1 MEDQQNL
8 IQHKTNKQYPVKIYY
23 ANVRDIINK
32 NLRDIKNNKI
42 IKEEELTSANKQK
55 ELEEVIYSLSKGSG
69 GNVSID
75 ELNRMDAEVKYWIE
89 SLISGHPSIDYEH
102 IVYLINSFCKEFRTR
117 QREIDKYV
125 LLILSQNRLLL
136 AHSKGEKGLVG
147 IKDALKIAELLLA
160 FGNVTR
166 YVEFLEEDNKIKCNH
181 HELSKSGFFI
191 RFLGISF
198 SEQIY
203 YLSDITV
210 YTEFQ
215 GLESA
220 FHFSRREFE
229 EKFILPESPKY
240 VIRNNQLIFPSGTPL
255 SIKYIRMGRGQ
266 YKDSEKFKQDFMMLY
281 HELDHYNN
289 YYKSLYISLEKKTK
303 LLEPLPIKY
312 NYIDERG
319 RLTKVESGN
328 KVTEIQKISDKFV
341 ILFIDENIRIDS
353 SFLRGLKQKYCF
365 QEKVRIYHPSSKFIL
380 KPIVIGSYEFYN
392 NVGLNNE
399 IIEVVESVNKVVKD
413 SSSTFIKNSINYALF
428 GYLHTVTTHQIKWFF
443 KTLSKNLLED
453 IQVGGIIVSED
464 ENDVIEFKRRD
475 WFSGNSGKAREL
487 AEKVSGDIL
496 TKIKDSNGKF
506 KIYFI
511 GFDQNTKQPDLLG
524 LREWDTERVGRLREK
539 LKIKLN
545 EKINLQQ
552 FFFTQVPVDNKCYFI
567 LLVNGNSK

>member
-1 MEDQQNL
+1 MEAQQTFKYK
-8 IQHKTNKQYPVKIYY
+8 ISKQSPIKIYY
-23 ANVRDIINK
+23 ANVRDVINN

-75 ELNRMDAEVKYWIE
+75 ELNRMDTEVKYWIE

-117 QREIDKYV
+117 QRETDKYV

-136 AHSKGEKGLVG
+136 AHSRGEKGLVG

-166 YVEFLEEDNKIKCNH
+166 YVEFLKEDNKIKCNY

-210 YTEFQ
+210 YTEFH

-229 EKFILPESPKY
+229 EKFILPESPEY
-240 VIRNNQLIFPSGTPL
+240 VIRNNQLIFSSGTPL

-266 YKDSEKFKQDFMMLY
+266 YKDSEKFEQDFMMAY
-281 HELDHYNN
+281 YELDHYNN
-289 YYKSLYISLEKKTK
+289 YYKSLYTSLENKIK

-312 NYIDERG
+312 NYIDERD
-319 RLTKVESGN
+319 RLIKVESAN
-328 KVTEIQKISDKFV
+328 KVTEIPKISDKFV
-341 ILFIDENIRIDS
+341 ILFADENIRIDS
-353 SFLRGLKQKYCF
+353 SFLRELKQKYCF
-365 QEKVRIYHPSSKFIL
+365 QEKVRVYLTSSKFISN
-380 KPIVIGSYEFYN
+380 PVVIGSYEIYN
-392 NVGLNNE
+392 DIGVGNE
-399 IIEVVESVNKVVKD
+399 ILEVIKQINKIIKD
-413 SSSTFIKNSINYALF
+413 SDSAFIKNSLYHALF
-428 GYLHTVTTHQIKWFF
+428 NYLHTITNHQIKWFF
-443 KTLSKNLLED
+443 KSLFKSFLED
-453 IQVGGIIVSED
+453 IQIEEIIVSED
-464 ENDVIEFKRRD
+464 ENDAIEFKRRD

-496 TKIKDSNGKF
+496 TKIKDSSGKF

-524 LREWDTERVGRLREK
+524 LREWDTERVGRLREE

-552 FFFTQVPVDNKCYFI
+552 LFFTQVPVDNKCYFI
-567 LLVNGNSK
+567 LLVKGNLR